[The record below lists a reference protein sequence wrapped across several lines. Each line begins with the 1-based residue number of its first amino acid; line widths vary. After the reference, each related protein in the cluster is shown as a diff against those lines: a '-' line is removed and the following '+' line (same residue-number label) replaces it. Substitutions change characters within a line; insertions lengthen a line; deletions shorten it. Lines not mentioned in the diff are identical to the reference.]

1 MGRSELRITRVENL
15 CRRHR
20 EQVGSRDVGDVGS
33 TSRKRWRGDVDIGLM
48 MLMIRSAFFDST
60 KIPMLALVEVG
71 SVFELCFFLKVHP
84 REGRMSHENYRS
96 FSLGLM

>member
-71 SVFELCFFLKVHP
+71 SVFELCFFLRCIPGKA
-84 REGRMSHENYRS
+84 G
-96 FSLGLM
+96 